1 MKEEHYHTE
10 IISTLYDKDDLLEN
24 ALNKLFYKAE
34 SLINQ
39 GTTIIVLSDRDFA
52 ENKVPMPILLALS
65 GLYHY
70 MLGRHNASKFAI
82 IVDTAEVCEVHQ
94 FAALVGYGVSGIH
107 PYGAYATL
115 SDWGMGAP
123 EQLENF
129 RHAAEKGIVKVMSR
143 MGISTIVGYK
153 GAQLLKQLVYLKKSL
168 TSTSQVRVQ
177 ELVDFLLPKLRTNIV
192 CDMRKLMDIEHRIY
206 WKQAVL
212 SNTGRMKE
220 NIISMTHK

>member
-1 MKEEHYHTE
+1 MGEDGNPAKITGENVRKLKLDSPVLSTADFEKILALKEEHYHTE

-115 SDWGMGAP
+115 SDWVWEHLNNLKISVMR
-123 EQLENF
+123 Q
-129 RHAAEKGIVKVMSR
+129 KKV
-143 MGISTIVGYK
+143 
-153 GAQLLKQLVYLKKSL
+153 LLRS
-168 TSTSQVRVQ
+168 
-177 ELVDFLLPKLRTNIV
+177 
-192 CDMRKLMDIEHRIY
+192 
-206 WKQAVL
+206 
-212 SNTGRMKE
+212 
-220 NIISMTHK
+220 

>member
-39 GTTIIVLSDRDFA
+39 GTTIIVLSDRNFA

-177 ELVDFLLPKLRTNIV
+177 ELRTFSCPN
-192 CDMRKLMDIEHRIY
+192 
-206 WKQAVL
+206 
-212 SNTGRMKE
+212 
-220 NIISMTHK
+220 